1 MRLRRHVI
9 RPHRPLR
16 SIGFVV
22 LVFVALGI
30 LGYVLH
36 LRDRQADAQ
45 EIAALK
51 QERDSLQETVSE
63 LNARGAAMRER
74 LAILERARQ
83 VDGKAYADVGEHLRS
98 LQDEVLAL
106 KEEVAFYRGIVSAG
120 KETGLN
126 IQTFVLDK
134 DGESNAYRFQ
144 LVLTQNMK
152 RAKVIKGT
160 VKLSVTGEQGGQS
173 RRLNF
178 DELSG
183 EQTRALEFQFKYF
196 QRLEG
201 KFTLPEGFVPRQVHV
216 NASASGKRPKNVE
229 QAFDWQGLI
238 G

>member
-16 SIGFVV
+16 RVV
-22 LVFVALGI
+22 LVLAAFVALVI
-30 LGYVLH
+30 VGYLLH
-36 LRDRQADAQ
+36 LRERRADAH
-45 EIAALK
+45 EIAALT
-51 QERDSLQETVSE
+51 QERDSLQQTISE
-63 LNARGAAMRER
+63 LESRNASMRER
-74 LAILERARQ
+74 LAVLERARQ
-83 VDGKAYADVGEHLRS
+83 VDGKAYSEVGRHLRS

-120 KETGLN
+120 KEKGLN

-134 DGESNAYRFQ
+134 NGTSNAYRFQ

-152 RAKVIKGT
+152 RAKVVSGT
-160 VKLSVTGEQGGQS
+160 VELSVTGEQGGQS
-173 RRLNF
+173 RRLTLV
-178 DELSG
+178 ELS
-183 EQTRALEFQFKYF
+183 QDRTQALEFRFKYF

-201 KFTLPEGFVPRQVHV
+201 NFKLPDGFVPRQVHV
-216 NASASGKRPKNVE
+216 SATASGKDPKNVE